1 MRFFTI
7 HLKDKAGN
15 LVDYMT
21 GEKTLTEL
29 VDKYDNVLMFLEKKG
44 FTNIKNTDLPKP
56 IEKPSESTTVI
67 AGTRKDYCYV
77 HNAEM
82 QEREGKF
89 GKFYS
94 HSMQQGDKTIFCN
107 GKGWKI

>member
-44 FTNIKNTDLPKP
+44 FTNIKATDLPKP
-56 IEKPSESTTVI
+56 IEKPLETTTPPICGIHNLPMTWKTGVSKTTNKPY
-67 AGTRKDYCYV
+67 AFWACSGKMPDGTW
-77 HNAEM
+77 
-82 QEREGKF
+82 
-89 GKFYS
+89 
-94 HSMQQGDKTIFCN
+94 CN
-107 GKGWKI
+107 FRPNIK